1 MLGLSKPIDL
11 DGPNEYDLNEQDA
24 YKTIIFLIKTVRGS
38 LRKIENGLKSD
49 HKLEEATEVQS
60 LKEEFNLEMLK
71 KLKTMND
78 FVEKYEKYMESAS
91 EDDWE
96 VDNPVFYTGDIL
108 LGFFE
113 GRRVYLKVIQKSLAN
128 DNKLNESKKAEFY
141 KNELVNE
148 IIPKLEKAQKLN
160 AKYEKYLN

>member
-11 DGPNEYDLNEQDA
+11 DGPNDYDLNEQDS
-24 YKTIIFLIKTVRGS
+24 YKAIIFLIKEVRGY
-38 LRKIENGLKSD
+38 LREIENGLKSD

-71 KLKTMND
+71 KLKPMND

-91 EDDWE
+91 EDDLE
-96 VDNPVFYTGDIL
+96 IDNPILETDDII

-148 IIPKLEKAQKLN
+148 IIPKLKKAKKLYT
-160 AKYEKYLN
+160 KYKKYLN